1 MEKAR
6 FAMSQLL
13 SPAIALMNRL
23 RYPQK
28 FLLISLLFIVPLA
41 LVMALLIAEVNTK
54 ADFAQKEE
62 YGTEYLRVV
71 RKLLE
76 DALHEQSTA
85 HAYINGDAALAAEF
99 QRSQAQ
105 IDDDLAALGIIDSR
119 LGAPLKTTES
129 FNTLNTYWRELKS
142 KLPLI
147 SMRTS
152 DDLHATLI
160 ANIRGLIALVGDSSN
175 LILDPDL
182 DSYYTM
188 DAVLLKLPENQDLLA
203 RTHMLGERII
213 IQQGFT
219 SDDEAQ
225 LTILSGLL
233 RSNISAIAQGMDV
246 AFANNPAGNVRPT
259 LSAPLHDIVTANEAM
274 LESINREMIYAPTI
288 AIKPGAYRALSD
300 AALQRSFTFWDRA
313 VATLDDLLQARIDD
327 ANQKKN
333 LVLIVTTLV
342 LALVLYL
349 WIAFYV
355 AVRRTVAGLDVAA
368 QRMIS
373 GDMSKA
379 IQLDSRDE
387 LGDVAR
393 SFNSVASAL
402 ISSSA
407 YRQAVVD
414 NAVDGIITIGD
425 DGRIDSVNPAAARIF
440 GYAAGEITDQP
451 IQLLLPAPHDRQYQ
465 VVGVGREVVGQ
476 RKDGTEFPLDL
487 AIGEMRLGDQHR
499 YIGVAHDLTERKRAA
514 EEHARLQERI
524 IQAQAA
530 TLAELSTPLIPIND
544 QVVVMP
550 LIGAIDSDR
559 AGQVLET
566 LLHGI
571 ERSRARVAILDITGV
586 PLVDTQV
593 AKSLIVAAQ
602 AVRLLGA
609 RIVLTGIRPEV
620 AQTLVGLGVD
630 LGDIV
635 THSTLQSG
643 IAYATKEKPGVR
655 SQKSEGSKF

>member
-1 MEKAR
+1 
-6 FAMSQLL
+6 MSQLL

-54 ADFAQKEE
+54 ADFAQKEQA
-62 YGTEYLRVV
+62 GTEYLRGV
-71 RKLLE
+71 RGLLE
-76 DALHEQSTA
+76 DALHEKSIA
-85 HAYINGDAALAAEF
+85 HAYINGELARAVEF
-99 QRSQAQ
+99 QRAQSQLDA
-105 IDDDLAALGIIDSR
+105 DLAALEVIDNR
-119 LGAPLKTTES
+119 LGAPLKSTEL
-129 FNTLNTYWRELKS
+129 FDALVADWRELKS

-147 SMRTS
+147 NTRTS
-152 DDLHATLI
+152 DDLHAALI
-160 ANIRGLIALVGDSSN
+160 ADIRGLIGLVGNTSN

-203 RTHMLGERII
+203 QTRMLGERII
-213 IQQGFT
+213 IQQSFA
-219 SDDEAQ
+219 SDDKAQ

-233 RSNISAIAQGMDV
+233 RSNISALAQGMDV
-246 AFANNPAGNVRPT
+246 AFANNPAGNVQPA
-259 LSAPLHDIVTANEAM
+259 LSAALQDIVTTNQTL
-274 LESINREMIYAPTI
+274 LEQIDREMIYAPTI
-288 AIKPGAYRALSD
+288 AIQPAAYRALSD

-313 VATLDDLLQARIDD
+313 VGTLDELLQARIND

-333 LVLIVTTLV
+333 LVVIVTTLV

-349 WIAFYV
+349 WVAFYV
-355 AVRRTVAGLDVAA
+355 AVRRTVASLDVAA

-373 GDMSKA
+373 GDMSQA
-379 IQLDSRDE
+379 LQLDSRDE

-393 SFNSVASAL
+393 SFNRVASAL
-402 ISSSA
+402 IASSA

-425 DGRIDSVNPAAARIF
+425 DGRIDSVNPAAERIF
-440 GYAAGEITDQP
+440 GYAAGEITGQP
-451 IQLLLPAPHDRQYQ
+451 IHLLLPAPHALQYQ
-465 VVGVGREVVGQ
+465 VIGVGREVVGQ
-476 RKDGTEFPLDL
+476 RKDGTAFPLDL

-499 YIGVAHDLTERKRAA
+499 YIGIAHDLTERKRVA
-514 EEHARLQERI
+514 EEYARLQERI
-524 IQAQAA
+524 INAQAA
-530 TLAELSTPLIPIND
+530 TLAELSTPLIPISDN
-544 QVVVMP
+544 VVVMP
-550 LIGAIDSDR
+550 LIGAINSER
-559 AGQVLET
+559 ARQVLET

-571 ERSRARVAILDITGV
+571 ERSRVRVAILDITGV

-593 AKSLIVAAQ
+593 AKSLIDAAQ

-630 LGDIV
+630 LGGIV

-643 IAYATKEKPGVR
+643 IAYATRQKPGVR
-655 SQKSEGSKF
+655 SQESGARRR

>member
-1 MEKAR
+1 
-6 FAMSQLL
+6 MSHLL
-13 SPAIALMNRL
+13 RPAIALMNRL

-28 FLLISLLFIVPLA
+28 FLLISLLFILPLA
-41 LVMALLIAEVNTK
+41 LVMTLLIAEVNTK
-54 ADFAQKEE
+54 ADFAQKEMQ
-62 YGTEYLRVV
+62 GSEYLRAV
-71 RKLLE
+71 RTLLE

-85 HAYINGDAALAAEF
+85 HAYMNGDASLMADFTRA
-99 QRSQAQ
+99 QAQ
-105 IDDDLAALGIIDSR
+105 IDTDLAALGALDGR
-119 LGAPLKTTES
+119 LGAPLRTTDA
-129 FNTLNTYWRELKS
+129 FNALSAYWHELKNR
-142 KLPLI
+142 LPA
-147 SMRTS
+147 SNARMG

-160 ANIRGLIALVGDSSN
+160 ADIRRLIAQVGDTSN

-182 DSYYTM
+182 DSYYAM

-203 RTHMLGERII
+203 RTRMLGERISL
-213 IQQGFT
+213 QQAFIA
-219 SDDEAQ
+219 DDRAQ

-233 RSNISAIAQGMDV
+233 RSNIGAISQGMDV
-246 AFANNPAGNVRPT
+246 AFANNPAGNLQPALRDS
-259 LSAPLHDIVTANEAM
+259 LQDIITSNEAL
-274 LESINREMIYAPTI
+274 LEGINREMIYAPTI
-288 AIKPGAYRALSD
+288 TMTPEAYRALAD

-313 VATLDDLLQARIDD
+313 VDSLDDLLLARIDD

-349 WIAFYV
+349 WVAFYV
-355 AVRRTVAGLDVAA
+355 AVRRTVAGLDLAA
-368 QRMIS
+368 QRMIG
-373 GDMSKA
+373 GDMSQA

-393 SFNSVASAL
+393 SFNTVAGAL
-402 ISSSA
+402 IASSA

-440 GYAAGEITDQP
+440 GYATGEITGQS
-451 IQLLLPAPHDRQYQ
+451 IQLLIPAPHDQQYQ
-465 VVGVGREVVGQ
+465 VVGVGREVVGR
-476 RKDGTEFPLDL
+476 RKDGTVFPLDL
-487 AIGEMRLGDQHR
+487 AIGEMRVDDQHR

-530 TLAELSTPLIPIND
+530 TLAELSTPLIPISD
-544 QVVVMP
+544 HVVVMP

-559 AGQVLET
+559 AQLVLET

-571 ERSRARVAILDITGV
+571 ERNHARVAILDITGV

-593 AKSLIVAAQ
+593 AKSLITAAQ

-643 IAYATKEKPGVR
+643 IAYATTEKLGVR
-655 SQKSEGSKF
+655 SENSEGSKS

>member
-1 MEKAR
+1 
-6 FAMSQLL
+6 MSQLL
-13 SPAIALMNRL
+13 RPAIALMNRL

-28 FLLISLLFIVPLA
+28 FLLISLLFILPLA
-41 LVMALLIAEVNTK
+41 LVMALLIVEVNTK

-62 YGTEYLRVV
+62 YGTAYLRVV
-71 RKLLE
+71 RTLLE

-99 QRSQAQ
+99 QRAQ
-105 IDDDLAALGIIDSR
+105 SRIDADLAALGVIDSR
-119 LGAPLKTTES
+119 LGLPLKSTEA
-129 FNTLNTYWRELKS
+129 FNALNTYWRELKS
-142 KLPLI
+142 KLPT
-147 SMRTS
+147 SHTRMS

-160 ANIRGLIALVGDSSN
+160 ADIRGLIALVGNTSN

-188 DAVLLKLPENQDLLA
+188 DAVLLKLPENQELLA
-203 RTHMLGERII
+203 RTGLLGERMIA
-213 IQQGFT
+213 QQAF
-219 SDDEAQ
+219 SADDKVQ

-246 AFANNPAGNVRPT
+246 AFANNPAGNVQPA
-259 LSAPLHDIVTANEAM
+259 LSDPLQGIITANEAL

-288 AIKPGAYRALSD
+288 AITPEAYRALSD
-300 AALQRSFTFWDRA
+300 AALQRSFTFWDGA
-313 VATLDDLLQARIDD
+313 IGTLDQLLQARIND

-333 LVLIVTTLV
+333 LVLVVTALV

-373 GDMSKA
+373 GDMSQA

-440 GYAAGEITDQP
+440 GYAAGDLAGQP
-451 IQLLLPAPHDRQYQ
+451 IQLLLPAPHDQQYQ

-476 RKDGTEFPLDL
+476 RKDGTAFPLDL

-499 YIGVAHDLTERKRAA
+499 YIGIAHDLTERKRTA

-530 TLAELSTPLIPIND
+530 TLAELSTPLIPISD
-544 QVVVMP
+544 HVVVMP

-559 AGQVLET
+559 ARQVLEA

-571 ERSRARVAILDITGV
+571 ERSHARVAILDITGV
-586 PLVDTQV
+586 PLIDTQV
-593 AKSLIVAAQ
+593 AKSLLVAAQ

-609 RIVLTGIRPEV
+609 QIVLTGIRPEV

-643 IAYATKEKPGVR
+643 IAYATKGH
-655 SQKSEGSKF
+655 SELRTKNKA

>member
-1 MEKAR
+1 
-6 FAMSQLL
+6 MSQLL

-54 ADFAQKEE
+54 ADFAQKEA

-76 DALHEQSTA
+76 DALHEQSAA

-99 QRSQAQ
+99 QRAQAQ
-105 IDDDLAALGIIDSR
+105 IDDDFAALGIIDSR

-129 FNTLNTYWRELKS
+129 FNALNSYWRELKS
-142 KLPLI
+142 KLPLN
-147 SMRTS
+147 RTRMS

-203 RTHMLGERII
+203 RARILGERII

-219 SDDEAQ
+219 SDDKAQ

-246 AFANNPAGNVRPT
+246 AFANNPAGNVQPA
-259 LSAPLHDIVTANEAM
+259 LSAPLYDIVTANEAL

-288 AIKPGAYRALSD
+288 VIKPEAYRALAD

-313 VATLDDLLQARIDD
+313 VATLDDLLQARIAD

-333 LVLIVTTLV
+333 LVLIVTTVV

-368 QRMIS
+368 RRMIS
-373 GDMSKA
+373 GDMSQA

-414 NAVDGIITIGD
+414 NAVDGIITIGE
-425 DGRIDSVNPAAARIF
+425 DGRIDSVNPAAERIF
-440 GYAAGEITDQP
+440 GYAAGEIAGQP
-451 IQLLLPAPHDRQYQ
+451 IQLLLPAPHDQQYQ
-465 VVGVGREVVGQ
+465 VIGVGREVVGQ

-550 LIGAIDSDR
+550 LVGAIDSDR
-559 AGQVLET
+559 ARQVLET

-571 ERSRARVAILDITGV
+571 ERSQARVAILDITGV

-643 IAYATKEKPGVR
+643 ITYATKEKPGVK
-655 SQKSEGSKF
+655 SQKVPTPDS

>member
-1 MEKAR
+1 
-6 FAMSQLL
+6 MSQLL
-13 SPAIALMNRL
+13 RPAIALMNRL

-41 LVMALLIAEVNTK
+41 LVMALLIAEVN
-54 ADFAQKEE
+54 ARANFSQKEK
-62 YGTEYLRVV
+62 YGTEYLRGVH
-71 RKLLE
+71 RLLE
-76 DALHEQSTA
+76 DALHEQAIA
-85 HAYINGDAALAAEF
+85 HAYMNGDATLAAEF
-99 QRSQAQ
+99 TRAQAQ
-105 IDDDLAALGIIDSR
+105 IDDDLVAIGMLESR
-119 LGAPLKTTES
+119 LGALLRTTES
-129 FNTLNTYWRELKS
+129 FNALNAYWRELKNR
-142 KLPLI
+142 LPA
-147 SMRTS
+147 SSARMG
-152 DDLHATLI
+152 DDLHVTLI
-160 ANIRGLIALVGDSSN
+160 ANIRGLIALVGDTSN

-203 RTHMLGERII
+203 RTRMLGERIVV
-213 IQQGFT
+213 QQAFVA
-219 SDDEAQ
+219 DDRAQ

-246 AFANNPAGNVRPT
+246 AFANNPAGNARPA
-259 LSAPLHDIVTANEAM
+259 LSAPLQDIVTANEAL
-274 LESINREMIYAPTI
+274 LESINRELIYAPTI
-288 AIKPGAYRALSD
+288 TITLEAYRGLAD
-300 AALQRSFTFWDRA
+300 TALQRSFTFWDRA
-313 VATLDDLLQARIDD
+313 VDTLDNLMQARIDD

-349 WIAFYV
+349 WVAFYV
-355 AVRRTVAGLDVAA
+355 AVRRTVASLDVAA
-368 QRMIS
+368 QQMIS
-373 GDMSKA
+373 GDMSQV
-379 IQLDSRDE
+379 IQLDSHDE
-387 LGDVAR
+387 LGEVAR
-393 SFNSVASAL
+393 SFNSVAGAL
-402 ISSSA
+402 IASST

-440 GYAAGEITDQP
+440 GYADGEITGQP
-451 IQLLLPAPHDRQYQ
+451 IQLLIPVPHDQQYQ
-465 VVGVGREVVGQ
+465 VVGIGREVVGQ
-476 RKDGTEFPLDL
+476 RKDGTAFPLDL

-530 TLAELSTPLIPIND
+530 MLAELSTPLIPISD
-544 QVVVMP
+544 HVVVMP

-559 AGQVLET
+559 AQLVLNT

-571 ERSRARVAILDITGV
+571 ERSHARVAILDITGV

-593 AKSLIVAAQ
+593 AKSLLVAAQ

-635 THSTLQSG
+635 TRSSLQSG
-643 IAYATKEKPGVR
+643 IAYATKER
-655 SQKSEGSKF
+655 SEPRTKNKE

>member
-1 MEKAR
+1 
-6 FAMSQLL
+6 MSQLL

-54 ADFAQKEE
+54 TDFAQKEK

-71 RKLLE
+71 RKLFE
-76 DALHEQSTA
+76 DALYQQSTA
-85 HAYINGDAALAAEF
+85 HAYLNGDTALASEF
-99 QRSQAQ
+99 QRAQTQ
-105 IDDDLAALGIIDSR
+105 IDADLAALAIVEAQ
-119 LGAPLKTTES
+119 LGATLKTTERVEA
-129 FNTLNTYWRELKS
+129 LGDYWRELKS
-142 KLPLI
+142 KLPF
-147 SMRTS
+147 SRTRMS

-160 ANIRGLIALVGDSSN
+160 ADIRGLIALVGDTSN

-203 RTHMLGERII
+203 RTRMLGDRII
-213 IQQGFT
+213 AQQGFT
-219 SDDEAQ
+219 SDDKAQ

-233 RSNISAIAQGMDV
+233 RSNISAIAQGMEV
-246 AFANNPAGNVRPT
+246 AFANNPAGNAQPA
-259 LSAPLHDIVTANEAM
+259 LSAPLQDIVTANESL

-288 AIKPGAYRALSD
+288 AIKPEAYRALSD

-313 VATLDDLLQARIDD
+313 VGTLDELVQARIDD
-327 ANQKKN
+327 ANRKKN

-349 WIAFYV
+349 WVAFYV

-373 GDMSKA
+373 GDMSQA

-407 YRQAVVD
+407 HRQAVVD
-414 NAVDGIITIGD
+414 NAVDGIITISD

-440 GYAAGEITDQP
+440 GYAAGEITGQP
-451 IQLLLPAPHDRQYQ
+451 IQLLLPAPHDQQYQ
-465 VVGVGREVVGQ
+465 VIGVGREVVGR

-499 YIGVAHDLTERKRAA
+499 YIGVAHDLTERKRAV

-559 AGQVLET
+559 AHLVLET

-571 ERSRARVAILDITGV
+571 ERSQARVAILDITGV

-655 SQKSEGSKF
+655 SQKSEGSTS

>member
-1 MEKAR
+1 ML
-6 FAMSQLL
+6 QLL

-23 RYPQK
+23 RYAQK

-54 ADFAQKEE
+54 ADFALKEQA
-62 YGTEYLRVV
+62 GTEYLRGV
-71 RKLLE
+71 RRLL
-76 DALHEQSTA
+76 DHALHEQSIA
-85 HAYINGDAALAAEF
+85 HLYINGDLARAAEF
-99 QRSQAQ
+99 QHAQTQ
-105 IDDDLAALGIIDSR
+105 IDTDLAALGELDSR
-119 LGAPLKTTES
+119 LGAALKSTELLS
-129 FNTLNTYWRELKS
+129 ALSADWRELKS
-142 KLPLI
+142 KLPHI
-147 SMRTS
+147 NARTS
-152 DDLHATLI
+152 DDLHAALI
-160 ANIRGLIALVGDSSN
+160 ADIRGLIGMVGNTSN

-182 DSYYTM
+182 DSYYAM

-203 RTHMLGERII
+203 KTRLLGEQII
-213 IQQGFT
+213 TQQRFA
-219 SDDEAQ
+219 SDDKAQ
-225 LTILSGLL
+225 LTIMSGLL

-246 AFANNPAGNVRPT
+246 AFANNPAGNMQPA
-259 LSAPLHDIVTANEAM
+259 LSAALQDLVTTNQTL
-274 LESINREMIYAPTI
+274 LEQIDRKMIYTPTI
-288 AIKPGAYRALSD
+288 AIQQEAYRALTEE
-300 AALQRSFTFWDRA
+300 ALQRSFTFWDRT
-313 VATLDDLLQARIDD
+313 VNTLDQLLQARIDD

-333 LVLIVTTLV
+333 LVAIVTTLV

-349 WIAFYV
+349 WVAFYV

-368 QRMIS
+368 QRMIR
-373 GDMSKA
+373 GDMSQA

-425 DGRIDSVNPAAARIF
+425 DGRIESVNPAVARIF
-440 GYAAGEITDQP
+440 GYAAGEITGQP
-451 IQLLLPAPHDRQYQ
+451 IQLLLPAPYDQQYQ

-476 RKDGTEFPLDL
+476 RKDGTAFPLDL
-487 AIGEMRLGDQHR
+487 AIGQMRLGDQHR
-499 YIGVAHDLTERKRAA
+499 YIGIAHDLTERKRVA
-514 EEHARLQERI
+514 EEQARLQERI
-524 IQAQAA
+524 IKAQAA
-530 TLAELSTPLIPIND
+530 TLAELSTPLIPISD
-544 QVVVMP
+544 DVVVMP
-550 LIGAIDSDR
+550 LIGAIDSAR
-559 AGQVLET
+559 ARQVLET

-571 ERSRARVAILDITGV
+571 ERSHARIAILDITGV

-593 AKSLIVAAQ
+593 AKSMIDAAQ

-620 AQTLVGLGVD
+620 AQTLVGLGVN
-630 LGDIV
+630 LGEIV

-643 IAYATKEKPGVR
+643 VAYATRAKSSDR
-655 SQKSEGSKF
+655 SQESGGRRQ

>member
-1 MEKAR
+1 
-6 FAMSQLL
+6 MSHLL
-13 SPAIALMNRL
+13 SPAITLMNRL

-28 FLLISLLFIVPLA
+28 FLLISLLFILPLA

-54 ADFAQKEE
+54 AAFGQKEE
-62 YGTEYLRVV
+62 YGTVYLRVV
-71 RKLLE
+71 RTLLE

-85 HAYINGDAALAAEF
+85 HAYINGDMALVAEL
-99 QRSQAQ
+99 QRAQAR
-105 IDDDLAALGIIDSR
+105 IDADLAALSLVDSR
-119 LGAPLKTTES
+119 LGASLKTTES
-129 FNTLNTYWRELKS
+129 FNALNVYWREMKS
-142 KLPLI
+142 KLPA
-147 SMRTS
+147 SSPRVN

-160 ANIRGLIALVGDSSN
+160 ADIRGLIARVGDTSN

-182 DSYYTM
+182 DSYYVM

-203 RTHMLGERII
+203 RVRMLGERILL
-213 IQQGFT
+213 QQAFT
-219 SDDEAQ
+219 ADDKVQ

-246 AFANNPAGNVRPT
+246 AFANNPAGNVQPE
-259 LSAPLHDIVTANEAM
+259 LSAPLQDIVTANEAL

-288 AIKPGAYRALSD
+288 TIKPEAYRALSD
-300 AALQRSFTFWDRA
+300 AALQRSFTLWDRA
-313 VATLDDLLQARIDD
+313 VGTLDDLLQARIND

-333 LVLIVTTLV
+333 LVLIITALV

-349 WIAFYV
+349 WVAFYI
-355 AVRRTVAGLDVAA
+355 AVRRTVAGLDMAA

-373 GDMSKA
+373 GDMSQT

-387 LGDVAR
+387 LGDVVR
-393 SFNSVASAL
+393 SFNTVAGAL
-402 ISSSA
+402 IASGA

-414 NAVDGIITIGD
+414 NAVDGIFTIGD
-425 DGRIDSVNPAAARIF
+425 DGRIDSVNPAVARIF
-440 GYAAGEITDQP
+440 GYAAGEITGQP
-451 IQLLLPAPHDRQYQ
+451 IQLLIPPPHDQQYQ
-465 VVGVGREVVGQ
+465 VIGVGREVVGR
-476 RKDGTEFPLDL
+476 RKDGTAFPLDL
-487 AIGEMRLGDQHR
+487 AVGEMRLGDQHR
-499 YIGVAHDLTERKRAA
+499 YIGVTHDLTERKRAA

-530 TLAELSTPLIPIND
+530 TLAELSTPLIPISD
-544 QVVVMP
+544 HVVVMP
-550 LIGAIDSDR
+550 LIGAIDGER
-559 AGQVLET
+559 ARQVLET

-571 ERSRARVAILDITGV
+571 ERSHARVAILDITGV

-593 AKSLIVAAQ
+593 AKSLITSAQ

-620 AQTLVGLGVD
+620 AQTLVGLGLD

-643 IAYATKEKPGVR
+643 IAYATMQSAVGGRRPAV
-655 SQKSEGSKF
+655 GSKQ

>member
-1 MEKAR
+1 
-6 FAMSQLL
+6 
-13 SPAIALMNRL
+13 
-23 RYPQK
+23 
-28 FLLISLLFIVPLA
+28 
-41 LVMALLIAEVNTK
+41 
-54 ADFAQKEE
+54 
-62 YGTEYLRVV
+62 
-71 RKLLE
+71 
-76 DALHEQSTA
+76 
-85 HAYINGDAALAAEF
+85 
-99 QRSQAQ
+99 
-105 IDDDLAALGIIDSR
+105 
-119 LGAPLKTTES
+119 
-129 FNTLNTYWRELKS
+129 
-142 KLPLI
+142 
-147 SMRTS
+147 
-152 DDLHATLI
+152 
-160 ANIRGLIALVGDSSN
+160 
-175 LILDPDL
+175 
-182 DSYYTM
+182 
-188 DAVLLKLPENQDLLA
+188 
-203 RTHMLGERII
+203 
-213 IQQGFT
+213 
-219 SDDEAQ
+219 
-225 LTILSGLL
+225 
-233 RSNISAIAQGMDV
+233 
-246 AFANNPAGNVRPT
+246 
-259 LSAPLHDIVTANEAM
+259 
-274 LESINREMIYAPTI
+274 
-288 AIKPGAYRALSD
+288 
-300 AALQRSFTFWDRA
+300 
-313 VATLDDLLQARIDD
+313 
-327 ANQKKN
+327 
-333 LVLIVTTLV
+333 V

-451 IQLLLPAPHDRQYQ
+451 IQLLLPAPHDQQYQ